1 MIRLKFDLSSCG
13 EHVRKEDLDG
23 MNSTLY
29 LHHGK
34 LVNKTGQGNDYLG
47 WVSLPSDIRPE
58 LTERIEAEAGRL
70 KKQSEIVVVIGIGG
84 SYLGARAVIEALGHG
99 FNGLPAGGTAPHVV
113 YAGQNL
119 SQDYHA
125 GLLDVLDKKDYSLV
139 VISKSGTTTEP
150 AVAFRILKNH
160 LEGKY
165 GKKGGSRRIV
175 AITDRERGAL
185 KKLAVTE
192 GYSSFDIPDDVGGR
206 YSVLTPVGLLPICL
220 AGYDIGKLLR
230 GARAMQEAC
239 TSSAD
244 PVSNPAAGYAA
255 ARNILY
261 NKGKL
266 IEILATYEPGLIW
279 LAEWWK
285 QLFGESEGKGGKGI
299 FPAGMNFTSDLHS
312 MGQYIQDGQR
322 ILFET
327 VVDAG
332 RPLRNLQVPLDR
344 ENLDGLN
351 YLAGRSLAE
360 VNAMA
365 MKGTTMAHVDG
376 GVPNLRISIPT
387 LDEECLGELIYFFEF
402 ACGLS
407 GYLLGI
413 NPFDQPGVE
422 AYKNNMFA
430 LLGKP
435 GHEARTAQLKKTA
448 DQGGMEI

>member
-1 MIRLKFDLSSCG
+1 MIRLNFDLSSC
-13 EHVRKEDLDG
+13 EDHIRKEDLDG
-23 MNSTLY
+23 MSSALH
-29 LHHGK
+29 LHHRE
-34 LVNKTGQGNDYLG
+34 LVDKTGPGNDFLG
-47 WVSLPSDIRPE
+47 WVTLPSDTPPE
-58 LTERIEAEAGRL
+58 LTDRIEEEAGRL
-70 KKQSEIVVVIGIGG
+70 KKHSEIVVVIGIGG
-84 SYLGARAVIEALGHG
+84 SYLGARAVIEALGQG
-99 FNGLPAGGTAPHVV
+99 VIGLPAGGMAPHVV

-150 AVAFRILKNH
+150 AVAFRILKHH

-165 GKKGGSRRIV
+165 GKKEGSRRIV
-175 AITDRERGAL
+175 AITDGERGAL
-185 KKLAVTE
+185 KKLAVAE
-192 GYSSFDIPDDVGGR
+192 GYSSFVIPDDVGGR
-206 YSVLTPVGLLPICL
+206 YSVLTPVGLLPVSL
-220 AGYDIGKLLR
+220 AGFNIVKLLR

-244 PVSNPAAGYAA
+244 PASNPAAGYAA

-266 IEILATYEPGLIW
+266 IEVLATYEPGLVC

-285 QLFGESEGKGGKGI
+285 QLYGESEGKGGRGI
-299 FPAGMNFTSDLHS
+299 FPAGVNFTSDLHS

-327 VVDAG
+327 VLDAG
-332 RPLRNLQVPLDR
+332 RPHRSLEVPSDC
-344 ENLDGLN
+344 EDPDGLN
-351 YLAGRSLAE
+351 YLAGKSLSE

-365 MKGTTMAHVDG
+365 MKGTAMAHVDG
-376 GVPNLRISIPT
+376 GVPNIRISLPT

-407 GYLLGI
+407 GYLLGV

-435 GHEARTAQLKKTA
+435 GHEARAAQLKKS
-448 DQGGMEI
+448 